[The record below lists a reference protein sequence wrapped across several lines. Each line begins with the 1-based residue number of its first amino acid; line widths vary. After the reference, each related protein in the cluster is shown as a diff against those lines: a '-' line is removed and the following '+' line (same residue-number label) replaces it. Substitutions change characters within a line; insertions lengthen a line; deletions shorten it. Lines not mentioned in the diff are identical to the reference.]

1 MLITAYPVQRPDGQ
15 WSVMVINKDQ
25 SNAHRVRLV
34 FDDETGKHN
43 SFSGPVTM
51 TTFGSEQYVWRSEG
65 AESHADPNLPPLTTN
80 VQATTDFSFILPKA
94 SLNVLRGKI
103 DVIRHQGA
111 TK

>member
-1 MLITAYPVQRPDGQ
+1 VLITAYPVQRPDGQ

-51 TTFGSEQYVWRSEG
+51 TTFGSEQYVWRAEG